1 MRLFKNKF
9 ISSTFI
15 LILSGM
21 STKILGLL
29 IKIIYTRM
37 LDDKSIGLYSLV
49 LPTYSLLIN
58 IASMAMPI
66 TISKLVADKEDLRI
80 MNTASV
86 IIIIINFLI
95 ILFMFIFSPFIAT
108 NLLHVEESQYLLK
121 SCALCLPFTSI
132 ACILK
137 GYFYGK
143 QRMLPHAIS
152 NTIEQLIRIFLIIFI
167 LPYFINKS
175 YIHASCFLII
185 TSFFTELS
193 SIITFL
199 ICMNKNDRIILKN
212 IYFKKEDYQKI
223 MNISLPL
230 VSTRII
236 NNIAYFL
243 EPIIISTIL
252 INHGVLKNVII
263 TSYGAY
269 NAYAIATLSIPSFF
283 ITALASSLLPELTKY
298 KNNKLLFKKR
308 CYQAL
313 IFTFFIGGI
322 SSTIITIFRKPL
334 LYLLYKSYTGIEF
347 IKILGPFFIL
357 FYFEAILSTILQ
369 AKGKNKSIFIITLI
383 SSLSKTIITIILCN
397 IYKSIYGLVYSEI
410 INIILVILL
419 NIIAIK
425 KPD

>member
-1 MRLFKNKF
+1 MHILKNKF

-21 STKILGLL
+21 STKLLGLL

-37 LDDKSIGLYSLV
+37 LDENAIGLYTLI

-58 IASMAMPI
+58 IATFAMPI
-66 TISKLVADKEDLRI
+66 TISKLIADKEDLRI
-80 MNTASV
+80 MNTAS
-86 IIIIINFLI
+86 IMIIIINLII
-95 ILFMFIFSPFIAT
+95 ILFIYLFSPFIAT
-108 NLLHVEESQYLLK
+108 NLLHVSESKYLLK
-121 SCALCLPFTSI
+121 ACALCLPFTSI

-143 QRMLPHAIS
+143 QKMIPHALS
-152 NTIEQLIRIFLIIFI
+152 NTIEQIIRIILIVFVM
-167 LPYFINKS
+167 PYFIKKS
-175 YIHASCFLII
+175 YIHAACFLVI

-212 IYFKKEDYQKI
+212 VHFKKDEYQKI
-223 MNISLPL
+223 MGISIPL

-243 EPIIISTIL
+243 EPIIVSSVL
-252 INHGVLKNVII
+252 INNGISKHEFI

-283 ITALASSLLPELTKY
+283 ITALSSSLLPELTK
-298 KNNKLLFKKR
+298 NKYNKTVFRKR
-308 CYQAL
+308 CIQAL
-313 IFTFFIGGI
+313 VFTLFIGGV
-322 SSTIITIFRKPL
+322 SSLTITIFRKPL
-334 LYLLYKSYTGIEF
+334 LFLLYKSYNGIDY

-357 FYFEAILSTILQ
+357 FYFESILSTILQ

-383 SSLSKTIITIILCN
+383 SSISKTIITVILCN
-397 IYKSIYGLVYSEI
+397 VFKSIDALIYSEI
-410 INIILVILL
+410 INIVVVVFF

-425 KPD
+425 NSK